1 MFWGRRN
8 TSNKYHWHVW
18 GVLTV
23 YGPHWVAPAH
33 SGMCFPGLHYSS
45 SNFLCRG
52 TVQSRPCVS
61 YFPGLRCS
69 GSGSQILHKGTDLVG
84 HAFCALPKSV
94 KLRRP
99 GVWQGHCPQWT
110 VFLNLLPG
118 LSCSVFWVHHKSAI
132 SGVLCVSSG
141 ELISGCD
148 FPGRCHLSRIPGR
161 VG

>member
-1 MFWGRRN
+1 M
-8 TSNKYHWHVW
+8 
-18 GVLTV
+18 LAV
-23 YGPHWVAPAH
+23 YMDHTGFAPVH
-33 SGMCFPGLHYSS
+33 GSVYFPGLHCSS
-45 SNFLCRG
+45 SRLLKPALQGCCPNQALHFMH
-52 TVQSRPCVS
+52 
-61 YFPGLRCS
+61 FPGLSCS
-69 GSGSQILHKGTDLVG
+69 GSVSQVLHKGTDLVG

>member
-1 MFWGRRN
+1 MCCGEGGTLRILLAC
-8 TSNKYHWHVW
+8 VW
-18 GVLTV
+18 SDLSVWALLGL
-23 YGPHWVAPAH
+23 PPLMACMLSLSILLRLQVALQGNCPNWALH
-33 SGMCFPGLHYSS
+33 FVHFPGL
-45 SNFLCRG
+45 
-52 TVQSRPCVS
+52 T
-61 YFPGLRCS
+61 CS
-69 GSGSQILHKGTDLVG
+69 GSGSQVLHKGTDSVG
-84 HAFCALPKSV
+84 CAFCALPKSV